1 MQQLIRTRQ
10 YRTQRSSRTDSHLRV
25 APVMG
30 RGLSPGVGLLVAL
43 ACAVIPLRAVAVNL
57 GFLGNSPVSYF
68 QKADVDLMM
77 KNAHE
82 VLDSAPPNAKRAWS
96 NPQTGAS
103 GFAQVT
109 GQFTIADG
117 TLCKRLRVF
126 NKAGGVES
134 VATYTVCK
142 YSGRGWVINA
152 DAKPPSQ

>member
-10 YRTQRSSRTDSHLRV
+10 YNARQSSRTD
-25 APVMG
+25 AAMKPVRAMR
-30 RGLSPGVGLLVAL
+30 RGVSSGAGLLILL
-43 ACAVIPLRAVAVNL
+43 ACAVVPLRATAVNL
-57 GFLGNSPVSYF
+57 GFLGNSPVSFF

-82 VLDSAPPNAKRAWS
+82 VLDSAGVNAKQAWS
-96 NPQTGAS
+96 NPKTGAS

-126 NKAGGVES
+126 NKAGGVEG

-142 YSGRGWVINA
+142 YSGRGWIINA
-152 DAKPPSQ
+152 DAQPPPK